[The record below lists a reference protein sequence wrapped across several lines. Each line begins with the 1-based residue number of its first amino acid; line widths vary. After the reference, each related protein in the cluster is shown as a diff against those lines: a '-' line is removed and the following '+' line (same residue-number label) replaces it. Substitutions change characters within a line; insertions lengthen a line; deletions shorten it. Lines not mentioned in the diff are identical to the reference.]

1 MSLLLA
7 IAIWFLIRDYLIK
20 QGEYVDRTESEEPA
34 PKGIL
39 VSPPDGA
46 PPPSTPPKK
55 NRNK

>member
-20 QGEYVDRTESEEPA
+20 QGEYKERGEEPA

-39 VSPPDGA
+39 VSPPDGDS
-46 PPPSTPPKK
+46 PPPKK